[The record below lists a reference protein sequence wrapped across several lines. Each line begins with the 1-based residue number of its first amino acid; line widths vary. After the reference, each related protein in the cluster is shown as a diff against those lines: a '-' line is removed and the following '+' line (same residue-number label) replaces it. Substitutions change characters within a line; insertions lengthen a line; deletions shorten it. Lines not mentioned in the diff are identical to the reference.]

1 MVGTGV
7 KKRHPEELV
16 FVQTPEGRGARCVA
30 L

>member
-7 KKRHPEELV
+7 KKNHPEELV
-16 FVQTPEGRGARCVA
+16 FAQTPEGRGARCAA